1 MELRV
6 LRYFLAAARENSI
19 TKAAKFLHVTQPTLS
34 RQLQELEEEL
44 GQKLM
49 IRNNHTFVLTPE
61 GMLLR
66 KRAEEVLEIIRK
78 TELEFSSIGQ
88 SVAGDVYIGGGE
100 TDAMRLP
107 VEVMKEIQTE
117 YPDVHFHVYSGNAD
131 DVMDRL
137 DKGMLDFG
145 ILIQPVDIAKYDNIP
160 VPVKDTWGVLM
171 RNDHPLAQK
180 SGITPSDL
188 LSIPL
193 LCSRVTVRHSGVKNA
208 TAEWFGKSFDKL
220 NIVGSYNLVYNAA
233 LMVKGG
239 LGCALVMDKLAD
251 VEAISGLCFRPL
263 EPHLETGLDIVWKRY
278 QVFSPAAK
286 LFQERILAKFNPP
299 RL

>member
-49 IRNNHTFVLTPE
+49 IRNNHTFALTPE

-66 KRAEEVLEIIRK
+66 KRAEEVLEIIHK
-78 TELEFSSIGQ
+78 TESEFGSFGK

-107 VEVMKEIQTE
+107 IEGMKEIQTE

-145 ILIQPVDIAKYDNIP
+145 ILLHPVELSKYDSIP
-160 VPVKDTWGVLM
+160 LPVKDIWGVLM
-171 RNDHPLAQK
+171 RLDHPLAAK
-180 SGITPSDL
+180 ASVTPTDL

-193 LCSRVTVRHSGVKNA
+193 LSSRVTVRHSGVKNA
-208 TAEWFGKSFDKL
+208 TAEWFGKSFEKL
-220 NIVGSYNLVYNAA
+220 NIVGSYNLIYNAA

-239 LGCALVMDKLAD
+239 LGSALVMDKLAD
-251 VEAISGLCFRPL
+251 VEAVKGLCFRPL
-263 EPHLETGLDIVWKRY
+263 EPRLETGLDIVWKKY

-286 LFQERILAKFNPP
+286 VFLERMQEKFGQK
-299 RL
+299 

>member
-6 LRYFLAAARENSI
+6 LRYFLTAARENSI

-49 IRNNHTFVLTPE
+49 IRNNHTFALTPE

-66 KRAEEVLEIIRK
+66 KRAEEVLEIIHK
-78 TELEFSSIGQ
+78 TEAEFGSFGK

-107 VEVMKEIQTE
+107 IAVMKAVQTE

-131 DVMDRL
+131 DVMERL
-137 DKGMLDFG
+137 DQGRLDFG
-145 ILIQPVDIAKYDNIP
+145 VLIQPVDISKYDSIP
-160 VPVKDTWGVLM
+160 LPVRDTWGVLM
-171 RNDHPLAQK
+171 PSDHPLAVK
-180 SGITPSDL
+180 TAVTPSDL
-188 LSIPL
+188 LGVPL
-193 LCSRVTVRHSGVKNA
+193 LSSRVAVRHSGIRNA
-208 TAEWFGKSFDKL
+208 TAEWFGKSFEKL
-220 NIVGSYNLVYNAA
+220 NIVGSYNLIYNAA

-239 LGCALVMDKLAD
+239 LGCALVMDKLAN
-251 VEAISGLCFRPL
+251 VEAVSGLCFRPL
-263 EPHLETGLDIVWKRY
+263 EPRLETGLDIVWKKY

-286 LFQERILAKFNPP
+286 VFLERLRERFEQ
-299 RL
+299 